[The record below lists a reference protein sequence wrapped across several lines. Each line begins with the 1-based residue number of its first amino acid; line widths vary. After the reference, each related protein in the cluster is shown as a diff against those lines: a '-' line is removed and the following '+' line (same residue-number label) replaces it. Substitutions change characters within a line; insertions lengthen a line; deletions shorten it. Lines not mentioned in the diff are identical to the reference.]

1 MYNRYIPD
9 GTSYR
14 RIVMEDTAPGTGSS
28 PHRRPERGRGDGA
41 RPRREAPGPGTGR
54 GGGSSPLAGLLGGMG
69 GGLNGL
75 LDALHL
81 KNLDMG
87 DLLLLL
93 ILLLLAREEDNTEVV
108 ITLGLLLLMGLGEDG
123 EESAQPT

>member
-1 MYNRYIPD
+1 M
-9 GTSYR
+9 
-14 RIVMEDTAPGTGSS
+14 APRTGGSS
-28 PHRRPERGRGDGA
+28 WRT
-41 RPRREAPGPGTGR
+41 RPRGQAPPPTGR